1 MLSQDILNVDEA
13 KPEGHVGVLVSR
25 NLCKRVNGYATV
37 LALMR
42 LFANGNLET
51 ANHER
56 FSRSPMTN
64 MPSITIVTLVS
75 NHRLK
80 MATFLR

>member
-1 MLSQDILNVDEA
+1 MY
-13 KPEGHVGVLVSR
+13 PEKLLLVGGVRRGVAELIGARRTLTLRLLADR
-25 NLCKRVNGYATV
+25 N
-37 LALMR
+37 
-42 LFANGNLET
+42 FET

-64 MPSITIVTLVS
+64 MPSITIFTLVS

-80 MATFLR
+80 MATFLG